1 MQIYPADILQTVEPV
16 QEEAELLPCP
26 YSDTSG
32 DPSTSMG
39 VLHRSVHRNTTNE
52 VKASL
57 GMDVPSIVHCVYIID
72 QSKYTAKYNMEQL
85 LDDTISNYYQ
95 AYGSTATILRL
106 DGEPKVVDHLSY
118 EDNGKGGSGAWKE
131 KDRQEAVSLI
141 IDSIGNCNELPF

>member
-1 MQIYPADILQTVEPV
+1 MLNTKKKANKFKAFLTVFTLCISFLFTGCNSNEV
-16 QEEAELLPCP
+16 
-26 YSDTSG
+26 
-32 DPSTSMG
+32 
-39 VLHRSVHRNTTNE
+39 TNE

-118 EDNGKGGSGAWKE
+118 EDNGKG
-131 KDRQEAVSLI
+131 DQELGRRKIAKKLSVL
-141 IDSIGNCNELPF
+141 L